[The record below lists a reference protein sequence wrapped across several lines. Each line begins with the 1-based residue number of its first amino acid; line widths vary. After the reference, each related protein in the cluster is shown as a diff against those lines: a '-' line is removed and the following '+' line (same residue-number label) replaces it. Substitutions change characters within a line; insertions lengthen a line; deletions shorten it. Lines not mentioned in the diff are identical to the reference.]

1 MLPRTAPA
9 ANADYNARVISVEE
23 ALSAIDRE
31 TAALGSEP
39 LPVAE
44 AGGRVLARPVLSD
57 VDWPPFDTSAMD
69 GYAIL
74 LADAGTPGARVAE
87 RSGTVAAGDA
97 PPPPLS
103 PGEAVRVM
111 TGAPVP
117 PGTQAVVPVEQAERR
132 DGQVVLAAAPR
143 PGAHLRRR
151 GESVAAGV
159 ELLPAGRRLSAT
171 DVALA
176 ALAGADPVAV
186 YRRPR
191 VAIAAT
197 GNELVPA
204 SQRPGPG
211 QLRDSNS
218 PMLASLCRERG
229 ISPRILPRA
238 RDETR
243 GLAALFGMDVAQSA
257 DVILT
262 SGGVSAGDF
271 DLVPAEAARHG
282 FSLVFHGVAIRPGKP
297 LAFGR
302 RGNVFWFGLP
312 GNPVSASVGFR
323 LFVRRAFDRL
333 EGVEQPGPSRFF
345 AALSSEVRPGKR
357 ETWKDALFTA
367 GADGARVAPVSSAGS
382 HDIAAHSRANAL
394 VRIPPGDRNLPA
406 GSPVECILLE
416 TA

>member
-23 ALSAIDRE
+23 ALAAIDRE
-31 TAALGSEP
+31 TAALSSEP
-39 LPVAE
+39 LAVAE

-69 GYAIL
+69 GYAVL
-74 LADAGTPGARVAE
+74 LVDVPGPGASVAE
-87 RSGTVAAGDA
+87 RPGTVAAGDA
-97 PPPPLS
+97 PPPAIS
-103 PGEAVRVM
+103 PGEVVRVM

-132 DGQVVLAAAPR
+132 DGRVVLAAVPR

-159 ELLPAGRRLSAT
+159 DLLPAGRRLSAT

-176 ALAGADPVAV
+176 ALAGADPIDVV
-186 YRRPR
+186 RRPR

-204 SQRPGPG
+204 SERPGPG

-229 ISPRILPRA
+229 LSPAILPRA
-238 RDETR
+238 RDETP
-243 GLAALFGMDVAQSA
+243 GLAALFDPDAAGNA

-271 DLVPAEAARHG
+271 DLVPAEAARQG

-297 LAFGR
+297 IAFGR
-302 RGNVFWFGLP
+302 RRNVFWFGLP

-323 LFVRRAFDRL
+323 LFVRRALDRL
-333 EGVEQPGPSRFF
+333 EGVERPGPSRFF
-345 AALSSEVRPGKR
+345 AVLSSEVKPGKR

-367 GADGARVAPVSSAGS
+367 GAEGARVAPVASSGS

-394 VRIPPGDRNLPA
+394 VRIPAGDRNLPA

-416 TA
+416 LA

>member
-1 MLPRTAPA
+1 MAL
-9 ANADYNARVISVEE
+9 VISVEE

-31 TAALGSEP
+31 TEALGSEP
-39 LPVAE
+39 LAVAE
-44 AGGRVLARPVLSD
+44 AGGRVLSRPVRSD

-69 GYAIL
+69 GYAVL
-74 LADAGTPGARVAE
+74 LVDTQGPGASVAE
-87 RSGTVAAGDA
+87 RPGTVAAGDV
-97 PPPPLS
+97 PPPALV

-132 DGQVVLAAAPR
+132 DGRVVLGEPPK

-151 GESVAAGV
+151 GESVSAGS
-159 ELLPAGRRLSAT
+159 ELLPAGRRLSPT

-176 ALAGADPVAV
+176 ALAGADPLTVHL
-186 YRRPR
+186 RPR

-197 GNELVPA
+197 GNELVPSSA
-204 SQRPGPG
+204 RPGPG

-238 RDETR
+238 RDDAR
-243 GLAALFGMDVAQSA
+243 GLAALFDPERDGSLDM
-257 DVILT
+257 ILT

-271 DLVPAEAARHG
+271 DLVPAEAERQG
-282 FSLVFHGVAIRPGKP
+282 FSLVFHGIAIRPGKP
-297 LAFGR
+297 IAFGR
-302 RGNVFWFGLP
+302 RGRLIWFGLP

-323 LFVRRAFDRL
+323 LFVRRALDRL
-333 EGVEQPGPSRFF
+333 EGVERPGPSRFT
-345 AALSSEVRPGKR
+345 AALSRDVRPGRR
-357 ETWKDALFTA
+357 ETWKDAVFTA
-367 GADGARVAPVSSAGS
+367 DAGGARVEPVPGAGS
-382 HDIAAHSRANAL
+382 HDIAAHARANAL
-394 VRIPPGDRNLPA
+394 LRIPAGDGTLPA

-416 TA
+416 TE

>member
-9 ANADYNARVISVEE
+9 ANADYNARVISVED

-44 AGGRVLARPVLSD
+44 AGGRVLAGPVRSD

-69 GYAIL
+69 GYAVL
-74 LADAGTPGARVAE
+74 LADASQPGASVAE
-87 RSGTVAAGDA
+87 RPGTVAAGDA
-97 PPPPLS
+97 PPSALA

-117 PGTQAVVPVEQAERR
+117 AGTQAVVPVEQAVRR
-132 DGQVVLAAAPR
+132 DGRVVLAESPK

-151 GESVAAGV
+151 GESVTAGV
-159 ELLPAGRRLSAT
+159 ALLPAGRRLSAS

-176 ALAGADPVAV
+176 ALAGADPITV
-186 YRRPR
+186 YRQPR

-218 PMLASLCRERG
+218 PMLATLCRERG

-238 RDETR
+238 LDESR
-243 GLAALFGMDVAQSA
+243 GLGALFEPEAAGSF

-271 DLVPAEAARHG
+271 DLVPAEAVRHG
-282 FSLVFHGVAIRPGKP
+282 FVLVFHGVAIRPGKP
-297 LAFGR
+297 IAFGR
-302 RGNVFWFGLP
+302 RGGLLWFGLP

-323 LFVRRAFDRL
+323 LFVRRALDRL
-333 EGVEQPGPSRFF
+333 EGVERPGPSRLQ
-345 AALSSEVRPGKR
+345 AVLASEVRPGKR